1 MSRSSALIILGVLT
15 MLAPYSGFP
24 SPIRSLSA
32 FIFGACVLGIGL
44 AMRTRPAPPTPAEPL
59 PPVEPTPPTDV
70 SPI

>member
-15 MLAPYSGFP
+15 MLAPYSGLP

-32 FIFGACVLGIGL
+32 FVFGACVLGIGL
-44 AMRTRPAPPTPAEPL
+44 AMRTRHALPPVEPL
-59 PPVEPTPPTDV
+59 PPAEPTPPTDV